1 MTDLDEISVSE
12 LQRLLGLSRQGLSE
26 LVAGKIIVRGKK
38 RGRYQLQASVSGYCA
53 HLREQAAGRGGDT
66 GADVRARLG
75 AAQADLAA
83 EKVKIMRGEVLPTA
97 EVETYWRGK
106 LRSFRNR
113 VLAVPSRVK
122 DLSARQSVTL
132 SSELRACLDELADD
146 MVA

>member
-1 MTDLDEISVSE
+1 MNDEITAGR
-12 LQRLLGLSRQGLSE
+12 LAQLLGVSAKTVAA
-26 LVAGKIIVRGKK
+26 LVKNDVLVRGKK
-38 RGRYQLQASVSGYCA
+38 RGSYRLESVARYCQ
-53 HLREQAAGRGGDT
+53 HLREGAAGRGNEA
-66 GADVRARLG
+66 GADARARLG
-75 AAQADLAA
+75 AAQADLATTKA
-83 EKVKIMRGEVLPTA
+83 AKMRGELVEVEA
-97 EVETYWRGK
+97 VETYWRGK